1 MDEPIPFMSLCSAE
15 RLYRTYL
22 KDKRK
27 MMHQS
32 NKCPASHATNDLV
45 FRFGG
50 NNDIRRCG
58 ACALRFFRE
67 LTSSFFITDEETTT
81 GRARAAAES
90 VSFPSPVVLPFM
102 EVAQTYFLWKSLMS
116 NYGEKTRQLLLR
128 KGGGASNL
136 MLNCTY

>member
-32 NKCPASHATNDLV
+32 DKCPASLATNDFV

-67 LTSSFFITDEETTT
+67 LTSSFFITDDETNDD
-81 GRARAAAES
+81 GAGA
-90 VSFPSPVVLPFM
+90 
-102 EVAQTYFLWKSLMS
+102 
-116 NYGEKTRQLLLR
+116 
-128 KGGGASNL
+128 GGGRVGLFSVASCSPIHGSSTNIFL
-136 MLNCTY
+136 VEKVDE